1 MHMRQAA
8 CAAVLLLASA
18 AGASAQQP
26 TGTAGTVP
34 ASTATARNASA
45 SNAPQVD
52 VSKLPIDMARIR
64 RQLVRVNVRE
74 ERDGLSLRYQ
84 IDVFAQAPPIDLFP
98 SSGLD
103 LNFWTG
109 PAPYGAPTHRQFL
122 NLWTPQEHRGQPA
135 DFGALFRW
143 LADKSTGEK
152 NPKK

>member
-1 MHMRQAA
+1 
-8 CAAVLLLASA
+8 
-18 AGASAQQP
+18 
-26 TGTAGTVP
+26 
-34 ASTATARNASA
+34 
-45 SNAPQVD
+45 
-52 VSKLPIDMARIR
+52 MARIR

-84 IDVFAQAPPIDLFP
+84 IDVFAQAPPIELFP
-98 SSGLD
+98 SSRLD
-103 LNFWTG
+103 PNFWSS
-109 PAPYGAPTHRQFL
+109 PAPYGAPTHSQFL

>member
-8 CAAVLLLASA
+8 CAAMFGLAVA

-26 TGTAGTVP
+26 GATVRV
-34 ASTATARNASA
+34 AS
-45 SNAPQVD
+45 PGID

-98 SSGLD
+98 SSRLD
-103 LNFWTG
+103 PNFWTG

-122 NLWTPQEHRGQPA
+122 NLWTPQEHRGQAA
-135 DFGALFRW
+135 DFGALVRW

-152 NPKK
+152 NTKK

>member
-1 MHMRQAA
+1 MRQAA
-8 CAAVLLLASA
+8 CAAVLVLATV

-26 TGTAGTVP
+26 TGTAGVAP
-34 ASTATARNASA
+34 AGSGSATASA
-45 SNAPQVD
+45 GNAPQVD

-103 LNFWTG
+103 PNFWTG

-122 NLWTPQEHRGQPA
+122 NLWTPQEHRGQAA
-135 DFGALFRW
+135 DFGALVRW
-143 LADKSTGEK
+143 LGDKSTGEK
-152 NPKK
+152 NTKK

>member
-8 CAAVLLLASA
+8 CAAVLVLALSA
-18 AGASAQQP
+18 GVSAQQP
-26 TGTAGTVP
+26 GAAVRV
-34 ASTATARNASA
+34 AS
-45 SNAPQVD
+45 QGVD

-98 SSGLD
+98 SSRLD
-103 LNFWTG
+103 PNFWTG

-122 NLWTPQEHRGQPA
+122 NLWTPQEHRGQAA
-135 DFGALFRW
+135 DFGALVRW

-152 NPKK
+152 NTKK